1 MKIEIL
7 DGTTENPLVKMRLQ
21 CWGMLE
27 RTIG

>member
-21 CWGMLE
+21 CWGMLGSPA
-27 RTIG
+27 R